1 MKAGA
6 RAMKAGAEGHVD
18 DAMSLRAGA
27 REASSS
33 HANPAGLAAAVW
45 SMIAVA
51 PEALCGAGAECCF
64 SADWAFASIA
74 RKDNTAQMVASR
86 IIKIRTIQIS
96 VLAQLISKSPPAT
109 SRRKKSRPI

>member
-1 MKAGA
+1 
-6 RAMKAGAEGHVD
+6 
-18 DAMSLRAGA
+18 
-27 REASSS
+27 
-33 HANPAGLAAAVW
+33 
-45 SMIAVA
+45 MIAVA

-96 VLAQLISKSPPAT
+96 VLAQLDFKVPASYFPPEKIHAHLSSSAISIANAPRSALY
-109 SRRKKSRPI
+109 SRCAR